1 MIAPNPKDHVDVNLL
16 TKSLIYEGFKYS
28 RNDIRFKGEGLLA
41 DYKCGFY
48 SGTKCKG
55 RVVAT
60 IEEEMMERD
69 AGDDERVTKKLRI
82 ELRQGHTCN
91 KSLDSDLNVVSPVVN
106 SVIDATVEMRTLI
119 SQKSLVDVRKSSKEI
134 SQEVYKIVAN
144 KYSGLAY
151 TGLSLNQMESQVFRE
166 RGKEFQNWEAA
177 IRSPPLVNCS
187 DSCKQKFLQFDL
199 IFNLEEE
206 SSRIIGWAHHIFIHL
221 LKQGDKHIFV
231 DCTFDCVPHR
241 MDSNN

>member
-177 IRSPPLVNCS
+177 IRFLPLVNCS
-187 DSCKQKFLQFDL
+187 DSCKQKFCNL
-199 IFNLEEE
+199 ILF
-206 SSRIIGWAHHIFIHL
+206 SI
-221 LKQGDKHIFV
+221 
-231 DCTFDCVPHR
+231 
-241 MDSNN
+241 